1 MDLRSAAFFNG
12 ARAAFPRGIVR
23 VWGQELY
30 AQPLSVRYIRPPAG
44 TFCQGGGRGF
54 PLTDIILRTKSRA
67 IRAQRR
73 AEDITGT
80 NAKRLTLEDQ
90 PPAI

>member
-1 MDLRSAAFFNG
+1 MDLRSAAFFNS
-12 ARAAFPRGIVR
+12 ARTAFLAVSYGYGDRNYTRNRQYGISGR
-23 VWGQELY
+23 PPER
-30 AQPLSVRYIRPPAG
+30 SVRA
-44 TFCQGGGRGF
+44 GGGGF